1 MCFRVEFSTNYA
13 PIINVVGFRFSK
25 VNESYFLEFVFVLA
39 LTGEESSVWDFP
51 AFLEIEPFIGFDI
64 DFFVGATITDPAD
77 TRWSFDGPVVLP

>member
-1 MCFRVEFSTNYA
+1 MMCFRVEFSTNYA

-51 AFLEIEPFIGFDI
+51 VFLEIEPFIGFDI
-64 DFFVGATITDPAD
+64 VFFVGATITDPAD
-77 TRWSFDGPVVLP
+77 TR